1 MYMSRNRFIAAA
13 LLAGLALPWAAAQT
27 EPPKTDAPL
36 TLEDAIRLAQ
46 ANEPA
51 FCRAVAESRAA
62 ALERKDAKA
71 ALLPSVTFHNQ
82 YLFTESNRTRATTTQ
97 GATSQSLPAFIANNS
112 IHEYTNQAAVTETLG
127 LAGAASARLASAN
140 AVRAQAELEIA
151 AEGSCPPW
159 RNSITTSAPAPTDS
173 PWPSVHSKKQSLCRI
188 DSKAGRRT
196 RSGARRCHQGSPWTT
211 TAPAGNG

>member
-1 MYMSRNRFIAAA
+1 MHRSPSRMQYGWRKRTSRR
-13 LLAGLALPWAAAQT
+13 LPPQLQKAVPQRSSAKM
-27 EPPKTDAPL
+27 PRPRCFP
-36 TLEDAIRLAQ
+36 RL
-46 ANEPA
+46 
-51 FCRAVAESRAA
+51 
-62 ALERKDAKA
+62 
-71 ALLPSVTFHNQ
+71 
-82 YLFTESNRTRATTTQ
+82 LFTISIFHRVESHARDHDARRHQ
-97 GATSQSLPAFIANNS
+97 PIPARVHANNS

-151 AEGSCPPW
+151 RRGLVSTVVELYYNIRAGAD
-159 RNSITTSAPAPTDS
+159 RLTVA
-173 PWPSVHSKKQSLCRI
+173 SVHSKKPIACRI